1 VRRGSHR
8 AYTCRELL
16 ELLTASGFAVE
27 LAEPWT
33 RDAHAASF
41 IATRI

>member
-1 VRRGSHR
+1 M
-8 AYTCRELL
+8 YKELVS
-16 ELLTASGFAVE
+16 LLAACGFAVE

-33 RDAHAASF
+33 RDAHLVTF